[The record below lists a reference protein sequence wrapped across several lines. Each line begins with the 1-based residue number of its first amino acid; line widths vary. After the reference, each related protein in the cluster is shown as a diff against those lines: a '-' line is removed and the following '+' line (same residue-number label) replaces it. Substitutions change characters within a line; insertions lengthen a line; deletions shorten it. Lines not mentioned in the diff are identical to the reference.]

1 MSDTITNGSK
11 VTLRLILSLED
22 GTVIEQSGD
31 EPDTLV
37 IGQGEIIP
45 GLEGLLSG
53 LSAGDAIK
61 REIRADQMLFG
72 DRDDDNVQIIP
83 LSEFDESIQA
93 EAGEIIEFTLPNGQT
108 AAGRITQVDEHIAVV
123 DFNHPLAGRDLL
135 FEAEILAVD
144 NE

>member
-11 VTLRLILSLED
+11 VTLRLMLSLED

-37 IGQGEIIP
+37 IGQGEVIP

-61 REIRADQMLFG
+61 REIKADQKLFG

-83 LSEFDESIQA
+83 LTEFDESIQA
-93 EAGEIIEFTLPNGQT
+93 EAGEIIEFALPNGQT

-123 DFNHPLAGRDLL
+123 DFNHPLAGRNLL
-135 FEAEILAVD
+135 LEAEIISVKND
-144 NE
+144 